1 MDDQGQGNACQLY
14 IPRICSPI
22 FLRLECHGDISS
34 VVSFDIARPSLT
46 RVSSNRADPSRPSS
60 LPIQIVDGPHG
71 YPIDIRLFRA
81 QDYKDD
87 INRDHALIR
96 VLLKTYL
103 DAASA
108 SARSSEEEQGM
119 PLGFVMRVS
128 ANEALGA
135 VLVMKRMT
143 GAIIDLGRARQAL

>member
-1 MDDQGQGNACQLY
+1 MDDQGEGNACQLY

-87 INRDHALIR
+87 INRDHALMYDII
-96 VLLKTYL
+96 LLDTF
-103 DAASA
+103 S
-108 SARSSEEEQGM
+108 
-119 PLGFVMRVS
+119 
-128 ANEALGA
+128 
-135 VLVMKRMT
+135 
-143 GAIIDLGRARQAL
+143 

>member
-1 MDDQGQGNACQLY
+1 MVRSVEHHGTDSMAMRKPGGPCKTLPESSIMDDQGQGNACQLY

-87 INRDHALIR
+87 INRDHALMYDII
-96 VLLKTYL
+96 LLDTF
-103 DAASA
+103 S
-108 SARSSEEEQGM
+108 
-119 PLGFVMRVS
+119 
-128 ANEALGA
+128 
-135 VLVMKRMT
+135 
-143 GAIIDLGRARQAL
+143 

>member
-14 IPRICSPI
+14 ILRICSPI

-34 VVSFDIARPSLT
+34 VVSFDIGRPSLT

-60 LPIQIVDGPHG
+60 LPIQIVGGTHG

-87 INRDHALIR
+87 TNRDHALMYDII
-96 VLLKTYL
+96 LLDTF
-103 DAASA
+103 S
-108 SARSSEEEQGM
+108 
-119 PLGFVMRVS
+119 
-128 ANEALGA
+128 
-135 VLVMKRMT
+135 
-143 GAIIDLGRARQAL
+143 